1 MPRAQKDV
9 EEVTPEVEDVK
20 DVKETKETKAKK
32 EPKRGDL
39 PEGYVTPVGLAKELS
54 EKKLHKNRDGE
65 TVDVKPQMV
74 YSYIKNATKDDP
86 FPIETVKD
94 SIGAERQALKLEE
107 GLAWWARKNE
117 RVEARKKNAADK
129 AKKAEEN
136 KAKKAAEAEKSETAA
151 TEAE

>member
-1 MPRAQKDV
+1 MPRKNADV
-9 EEVTPEVEDVK
+9 EEVETVETPAEG
-20 DVKETKETKAKK
+20 TKEAKAKK

-39 PEGYVTPVGLAKELS
+39 PEGYVTPVQLAKELS
-54 EKKLHKNRDGE
+54 ERKLHQNRDGE

-74 YSYIKNATKDDP
+74 YSYIKNASKDDP

-94 SIGAERQALKLEE
+94 SIGADRQALKLEA
-107 GLAWWARKNE
+107 GLEWWARKNE
-117 RVEARKKNAADK
+117 RVAARKANAAEK

-136 KAKKAAEAEKSETAA
+136 KAKKAAAAEAENSETEV